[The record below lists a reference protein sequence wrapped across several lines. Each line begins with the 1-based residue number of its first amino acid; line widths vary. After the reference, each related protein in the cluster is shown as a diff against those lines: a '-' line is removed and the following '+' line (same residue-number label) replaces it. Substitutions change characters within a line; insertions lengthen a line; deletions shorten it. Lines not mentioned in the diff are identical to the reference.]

1 MRMDVPAVGLL
12 EAVKTPPGNN
22 RDVSH
27 NQARA
32 LFRPSNSWLYQKW
45 YIKKIYSPIFSFSN
59 INLLGNLKVGEPF

>member
-45 YIKKIYSPIFSFSN
+45 YIKKN
-59 INLLGNLKVGEPF
+59 